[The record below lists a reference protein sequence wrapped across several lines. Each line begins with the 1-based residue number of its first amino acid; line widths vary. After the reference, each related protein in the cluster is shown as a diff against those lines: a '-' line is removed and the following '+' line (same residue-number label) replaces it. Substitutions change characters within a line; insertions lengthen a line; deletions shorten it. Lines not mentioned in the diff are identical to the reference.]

1 MVKKMKTLKKVLT
14 LLLVCSF
21 VFGMFSCAKK
31 EEPEQSTAPVEST
44 EAEAP
49 VESTEDAPEESTD
62 TETAEDDIIAKIK
75 ANGKI
80 SMLTNA
86 AFAPYEY
93 LDAEGNITGVDV
105 EICQAV
111 ADELGVE
118 LEIVD
123 MDFDGIV
130 LAIQTGKGE
139 LGAAGM
145 TANDERKK
153 SVDFSVNYVDTGIY
167 MVTKA
172 DNENI
177 LTTEDLVG
185 KEVGTQLGTTSDIF
199 LSDLEGVE
207 ILRYKTIAEAAVALS
222 NGQLDALV
230 IDEMPAKDIVNSDDT
245 LKLID
250 EPLTVEQYAIAIAKE
265 NTALKE
271 VVDKVLTK
279 LLEEG
284 KVAELIEKHMAAA
297 ADV

>member
-14 LLLVCSF
+14 LLLVCTL
-21 VFGMFSCAKK
+21 VFGMFSCGKK
-31 EEPEQSTAPVEST
+31 EEPEQSAAPVESEETETPVEST
-44 EAEAP
+44 EA
-49 VESTEDAPEESTD
+49 D

-75 ANGKI
+75 ADGKI

-130 LAIQTGKGE
+130 LAIQTGKGQ

-167 MVTKA
+167 MVVKA
-172 DNENI
+172 DNEEI

-245 LKLID
+245 LKLIN